1 MDNASDFFDFF
12 ESQVKLWRPGAAFTG
27 LSGEKVDEIR
37 ADQGVGRLPSYY
49 AEFLRRMGGG
59 AGGFLE
65 GTDVFYPEVIGV
77 PADTRELLAENGA
90 DHLLASDSVVFAI
103 HGGYLAY
110 WFGQGLDNP
119 PVVLYREGSSEILR
133 TWESFSGFL
142 LDELARCL
150 HRIT

>member
-1 MDNASDFFDFF
+1 MDAGDFFDFF
-12 ESQVKLWRPGAAFTG
+12 ESQVRLWQPDAAFSG
-27 LSGEKVDEIR
+27 LSDEKIDEIR

-49 AEFLRRMGGG
+49 MEFLRRMGGG
-59 AGGFLE
+59 AGGFLQ

-90 DHLLASDSVVFAI
+90 GHLLSSDAVVFAI

-110 WFGQGLDNP
+110 WFDVGSENP
-119 PVVLYREGSSEILR
+119 PVILYREGSSEILR
-133 TWESFSGFL
+133 TWESFSVFL

-150 HRIT
+150 RRIT